1 MATTDTVRKA
11 PMKPPKVA
19 NDLIIFLLH
28 SPLHRLISN
37 QLLLLTYT
45 GRKSGKQVSVP
56 LGYVRQG
63 NTILLL
69 TDHAWYKNVQ
79 TNPQVSLR
87 IQGKTYTGSAEVI
100 ADDKAIVE
108 QEMIFFVKQRPG
120 GARAYGVKMLPSGEP
135 DLETVKQ
142 AVRRFTAIRISLP

>member
-1 MATTDTVRKA
+1 
-11 PMKPPKVA
+11 MKPPKVA

>member
-1 MATTDTVRKA
+1 MATNDTVRKA

-19 NDLIIFLLH
+19 NDLVTFLLS
-28 SPLHRLISN
+28 SPLHKLISN

-45 GRKSGKQVSVP
+45 GRKSGKQVTVP
-56 LGYVRQG
+56 LGYVREG

-69 TDHAWYKNVQ
+69 TDHAWYKSLL

-87 IQGKTYTGSAEVI
+87 IQGKTYMGSAEVT
-100 ADDKAIVE
+100 ADDKAEVE
-108 QEMIFFVKQRPG
+108 REMIYFVKQRPG
-120 GARAYGVKMLPSGEP
+120 GARAYGVKMLPSDEP

-142 AVRRFTAIRISLP
+142 AAQRFTAIRIPLA

>member
-11 PMKPPKVA
+11 PMKPPKAA
-19 NDLIIFLLH
+19 NDLVTFLLR

-37 QLLLLTYT
+37 QLLLLMYT
-45 GRKSGKQVSVP
+45 GRKSGRQVTVP
-56 LGYVRQG
+56 LGYARQG
-63 NTILLL
+63 NTIVLL
-69 TDHAWYKNVQ
+69 TDHAWYKSLLA
-79 TNPQVSLR
+79 NPQVSLR

-100 ADDKAIVE
+100 ADDKAVVE
-108 QEMIFFVKQRPG
+108 QEMIYFVKQRPG

-142 AVRRFTAIRISLP
+142 AVRRFTAIRVPLP